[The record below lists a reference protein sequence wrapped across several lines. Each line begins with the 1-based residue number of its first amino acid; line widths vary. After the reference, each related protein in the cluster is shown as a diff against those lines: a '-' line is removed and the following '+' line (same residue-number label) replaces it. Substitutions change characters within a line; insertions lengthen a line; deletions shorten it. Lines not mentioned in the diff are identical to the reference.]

1 MLPSQRDQARSRRAS
16 GWIKL
21 LDYANGLEK
30 PPAAGC
36 SSNTAPVHD
45 PMEFPH
51 VGMPGACGNS
61 TRSCAEAILELGSS
75 NAITHFL
82 CHGQAPTHPQC
93 LWTLTHKRAECQKL
107 EAIVPK

>member
-1 MLPSQRDQARSRRAS
+1 MLATLREKSRSSRGC
-16 GWIKL
+16 GWIQL

-45 PMEFPH
+45 RMEFGQG
-51 VGMPGACGNS
+51 GMPGACPNS
-61 TRSCAEAILELGSS
+61 IRSCAEAILELWGPS

-82 CHGQAPTHPQC
+82 LPWCVNCNPQC
-93 LWTLTHKRAECQKL
+93 LWTLTHK
-107 EAIVPK
+107 